1 MWVSPKT
8 LLLLCCLLT
17 ASVVGGATPRET
29 AARDKF
35 PSECLDAPEVRPGE
49 TVGQVNSAM
58 DIDVFQIPVTK
69 GDVIEV
75 NATVSAENATVK
87 IDHEAAFSDAVVDV
101 KNPSNDSLT
110 DSPWSNWVEL
120 DHAGG
125 SWNVV
130 VEKSGFFC
138 VELSRELDANTS
150 AETPY
155 DWSYAYEKRAR
166 GTNRSVPANR
176 TATAGPGGVVDADGD
191 GVPDDE
197 DWAPRNPGIQN
208 RSDVYTTERSTG
220 VPGFTP
226 AVTLAAF
233 TAALVV
239 GVVRGRW

>member
-150 AETPY
+150 AETPTTG
-155 DWSYAYEKRAR
+155 R
-166 GTNRSVPANR
+166 TPTRSEREGRTGRFRRTGPPPPDPAASWTP
-176 TATAGPGGVVDADGD
+176 TATAFPTTRTGHRGIPASRTGATCTRPN
-191 GVPDDE
+191 GVPACRDSLR
-197 DWAPRNPGIQN
+197 P
-208 RSDVYTTERSTG
+208 
-220 VPGFTP
+220 
-226 AVTLAAF
+226 
-233 TAALVV
+233 
-239 GVVRGRW
+239 